1 MKHAAARSEIDAS
14 RLLRIVLLL
23 GTGAIFWNLWGGALK
38 SWDETLTAERAR
50 EILVFGDWLTIHWN
64 YEPDFIKPPLYY
76 WLTALLY
83 HLVGVNDF
91 AARFW
96 SAAFGVLGLY
106 AVYRLG
112 TVLFSARLGIVAAA
126 LFLTV
131 TSYLNY
137 ARAAMLDTG
146 LFSFGIL
153 ALCAFLVHRPL
164 RGWLFLGIGF
174 MLKGP
179 WAFFYVLPLPL
190 WWWTHRRWEQL
201 KDPTLYWGF
210 GIFLAIVLPWHVAQY
225 VVHGQTFLDSY
236 IGYQMLARIQKPLE
250 GHSQELLFYLKR
262 LSDKWHVWFYWL
274 VIGHFVVRWRGNER
288 KTLVFLDA
296 WLVAV
301 LTILTFVI
309 ETQITRYA
317 VMVYAPIALLV
328 AYYILYALERLR
340 WGKSLLIISS
350 LISLA
355 LFVYLYNGLTRA
367 SEVKELGQ
375 IVQRH
380 TPEAQAVA
388 AHVDLM
394 PAAVFYCRRPIRW
407 IKDSREL
414 TQAVRDGLFVIAPK
428 ALVVAI
434 SSGKSQRLNGRVVS
448 IGPTYTLIAPGLSP
462 LSLAA
467 QQMLLTSSR

>member
-1 MKHAAARSEIDAS
+1 MSITLTEAGAP
-14 RLLRIVLLL
+14 RLLKGVLLL
-23 GTGAIFWNLWGGALK
+23 GAGVIFWNLWGGSLK

-50 EILVFGDWLTIHWN
+50 EILVFQDWLTIRWN

-76 WLTALLY
+76 WLTAVLY
-83 HLVGVNDF
+83 RLVGINEF

-112 TVLFSARLGIVAAA
+112 TLLFSTRLGVVAAA

-146 LFSFGIL
+146 LFSFGVL
-153 ALCAFLVHRPL
+153 ALCAFLAWAPL

-179 WAFFYVLPLPL
+179 WIFFYALPLPL

-201 KDPTLYWGF
+201 KDTKLYLGF

-225 VVHGQTFLDSY
+225 LLHGQAFLDSY
-236 IGYQMLARIQKPLE
+236 VGYQMLARIQEPLE

-274 VIGHFVVRWRGNER
+274 IIGHFVVDWRGGDR
-288 KTLVFLDA
+288 KALILLDV
-296 WLVAV
+296 WLVVA
-301 LTILTFVI
+301 LAILTFVI

-317 VMVYAPIALLV
+317 MTVYAPVALLV
-328 AYYILYALERLR
+328 AYYILYALEQLR
-340 WGKSLLIISS
+340 WGKPLLVVSGIIS
-350 LISLA
+350 LM
-355 LFVYLYNGLTRA
+355 LFFYLYNGLIRT
-367 SEVKELGQ
+367 SEIEELGQ
-375 IVQRH
+375 IVRSRA
-380 TPEAQAVA
+380 PEAQTVA
-388 AHVDLM
+388 AHVDLL

-407 IKDSREL
+407 IKNAAEL
-414 TQAVRDGLFVIAPK
+414 TQAVRDRLFVIAPN
-428 ALVVAI
+428 ALVAASAGEGQGFTERI
-434 SSGKSQRLNGRVVS
+434 VS
-448 IGPTYTLIAPGLSP
+448 AGPTYALIAPDP
-462 LSLAA
+462 SLAFTTGLPP
-467 QQMLLTSSR
+467 LLE